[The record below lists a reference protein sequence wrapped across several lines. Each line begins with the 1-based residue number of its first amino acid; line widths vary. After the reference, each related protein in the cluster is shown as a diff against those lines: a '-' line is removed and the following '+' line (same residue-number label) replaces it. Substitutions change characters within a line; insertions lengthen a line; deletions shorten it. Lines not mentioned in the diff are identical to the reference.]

1 MRRLMI
7 LAVMAAMVA
16 AGCGGDEGC
25 RCTPPPPPPP
35 PTPPPQNSPA
45 NVIATL
51 QMAYG
56 ERKIDLYR
64 KLFAEDFVFVFNT
77 GIPVDPAH
85 PMPDHWDLA
94 DELAAASNMFRDE
107 FVSRVELSS
116 YRLGL
121 LERADS
127 LVYGPRTWKVRVDEV
142 HLEVHTYRE
151 NGTPLTYVV
160 DRATEVFIF
169 REEPTKPIDGS
180 PSWYIFRWEDQPIE
194 PEKAE
199 RTSWGSIKALF
210 RHATR

>member
-1 MRRLMI
+1 MRGLVV
-7 LAVMAAMVA
+7 LAVMVAMVT

-25 RCTPPPPPPP
+25 RCTPTPPPPGF
-35 PTPPPQNSPA
+35 PPQDSPA

-56 ERKIDLYR
+56 ERNIDMYR
-64 KLFAEDFVFVFNT
+64 KLFAEDFVFFFNT

-85 PMPDHWDLA
+85 PMPDRWDLA
-94 DELAAASNMFRDE
+94 DELASANNMFRDE

-127 LVYGPRTWKVRVDEV
+127 LRYGPRAWRLRVDEV
-142 HLEVHTYRE
+142 NLEVHTYRE

-160 DRATEVFIF
+160 KRATEVFFF
-169 REEPTKPIDGS
+169 REESAKSIDGS
-180 PSWYIFRWEDQPIE
+180 PSWYIFRWDDQPIE
-194 PEKAE
+194 PAKAE
-199 RTSWGSIKALF
+199 TTSWGSIKALF
-210 RHATR
+210 RNPTR